1 MNLSNDTLFYSIVGI
16 AVLAAARLYYVAYR
30 DAHEIK
36 EEPKQPHQ
44 VRKVTDFSKG
54 TIDTDP
60 IEKPKKK
67 KKKYYNKK
75 KATLV
80 ESATPVAKRPVGR
93 PRKTVE

>member
-1 MNLSNDTLFYSIVGI
+1 MNLSNEILLYTIAGI

-44 VRKVTDFSKG
+44 VRRVTDFSKG
-54 TIDTDP
+54 TIGIDP
-60 IEKPKKK
+60 IEKSKKK

-75 KATLV
+75 KPTVA